1 MNLEEKKKIVQD
13 LHERFSRSKVIMLTD
28 YKGLDVLKLNDLR
41 KKLREVGSEYKVVK
55 NTLLIRASHGT
66 DAELV
71 KDRFKGPVAVVL
83 SYDDQA
89 APAKV
94 LTDFSKENDAL
105 QINVGVMSGKIIDL
119 VAINE
124 LSALPSREVLLA
136 QFLMTA
142 SGISVGLVTALSD
155 IPKRFINVLQAIK
168 EQKDVAA

>member
-13 LHERFSRSKVIMLTD
+13 LHERFLRSKVVMLTD
-28 YKGLDVLKLNDLR
+28 YKGLDVLKINDLR

-55 NTLLIRASHGT
+55 NTLLIRASYDT

-83 SYDDQA
+83 SYDDQV

-119 VAINE
+119 DTIKE
-124 LSALPSREVLLA
+124 LSALPSHEVLLA
-136 QFLMTA
+136 QFLTAA
-142 SGISVGLVTALSD
+142 SGVSVGLVTALSD